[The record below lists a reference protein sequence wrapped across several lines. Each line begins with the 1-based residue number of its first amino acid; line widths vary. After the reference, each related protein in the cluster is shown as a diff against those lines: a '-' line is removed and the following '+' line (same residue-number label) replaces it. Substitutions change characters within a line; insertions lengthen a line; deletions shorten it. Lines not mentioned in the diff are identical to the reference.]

1 MTLALHS
8 SSPDDTKAIAA
19 ALAPLVRPRDLI
31 VLAGEMGAG
40 KTAFAQG
47 LALGLGVDDPVTS
60 PTFTLVRTYEGRLP
74 VHHVDVYRL
83 ERLVEVHDLGLSELL
98 DGDGAVVIEWG
109 DVVTAALPVDYVE
122 VLMSFALSDDERSL
136 VVRPVGHGWSTRFR
150 AVEDAL
156 AAWRC

>member
-1 MTLALHS
+1 MTPPASLVA
-8 SSPDDTKAIAA
+8 DT
-19 ALAPLVRPRDLI
+19 PVRSRRPRTAGATADLSCWPAKW
-31 VLAGEMGAG
+31 LRNRCSHGPRR
-40 KTAFAQG
+40 G
-47 LALGLGVDDPVTS
+47 LALMIRS
-60 PTFTLVRTYEGRLP
+60 RFYFTLGSPRDAARPSSRG
-74 VHHVDVYRL
+74 YRL
-83 ERLVEVHDLGLSELL
+83 AALFESDSVSALL

-136 VVRPVGHGWSTRFR
+136 VLRPVGHGWSTRFR

>member
-1 MTLALHS
+1 VTLALHS
-8 SSPDDTKAIAA
+8 SSPDDTRAIAA

-122 VLMSFALSDDERSL
+122 VYMSFAVSENERSL
-136 VVRPVGHGWSTRFR
+136 VLRPVGHAWSTRFR
-150 AVEDAL
+150 LVEDAL

>member
-1 MTLALHS
+1 VTLALHS

-122 VLMSFALSDDERSL
+122 VLMSFALSEDERSL
-136 VVRPVGHGWSTRFR
+136 VVRPVGHGWSMRFR